1 MVIPLRNAHD
11 AHMDHTPST
20 DTTIDILLHPSGL
33 RMPPL
38 LHKKS
43 VKLLR
48 KVCLDKKITQQT
60 KERKSGKKTKT
71 RVETKY
77 SLRGS
82 LEAYG
87 FRARLPKK
95 RNLVSTTT
103 LEAEEKLSEYSGT
116 YISTVP

>member
-1 MVIPLRNAHD
+1 
-11 AHMDHTPST
+11 
-20 DTTIDILLHPSGL
+20 
-33 RMPPL
+33 MPPL

-43 VKLLR
+43 VKLMR
-48 KVCLDKKITQQT
+48 KVCLDKKIKNQT
-60 KERKSGKKTKT
+60 KERKSGKENKA

-77 SLRGS
+77 PLRGS

-95 RNLVSTTT
+95 SNLVSTST
-103 LEAEEKLSEYSGT
+103 LEAEEESSEYSGT